1 MRILA
6 RVISLTIKTMV
17 LCLLLLSITWKQ
29 PLSRHIVAQTKDR
42 SRLRLHAI
50 SLPVSRNWK
59 ETRQKK
65 NADEEDTGKS
75 EDHG

>member
-17 LCLLLLSITWKQ
+17 LCLLLLSITWKP

-42 SRLRLHAI
+42 SRLRLQAI
-50 SLPVSRNWK
+50 SLPVSRNWRG
-59 ETRQKK
+59 TRQKK

-75 EDHG
+75 EDQG